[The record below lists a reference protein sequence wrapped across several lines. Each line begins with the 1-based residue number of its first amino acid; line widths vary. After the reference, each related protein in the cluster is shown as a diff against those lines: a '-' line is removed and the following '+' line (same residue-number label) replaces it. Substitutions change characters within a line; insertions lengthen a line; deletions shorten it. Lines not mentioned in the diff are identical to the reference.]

1 MEKIENPF
9 LISGYESPVYFC
21 DRKEETTD
29 LMETLNNGRNVTLTS
44 PRRMGKTGLI
54 KHVFNLLKQQNH
66 DIATIYIDLF
76 PTENLAD
83 FTQVF
88 ASAVLGQLDS
98 NPMKIL
104 KKAADIF
111 KALRP
116 VITYDELTGKP
127 KVTLDISKGNE
138 SHTLEQ
144 VFLYLKQSEKKCYI
158 AFDEF
163 QQIAKYP
170 EQNVEALLRSHIQD
184 LHNAHLIFSGSQAHM
199 LQEMFMSPKRPF
211 YQSTS
216 GKTIGTITQDAYYKF
231 AVRFFNDQN
240 RELPEVIFKDFYQ
253 QFEGHTWYIQM
264 ILNRIYSKSTR
275 TIDSDLIHECISD
288 IINENEYY
296 YQHLIRAYPKGQA
309 KLLKAIAKEKKVK
322 EITSGAFI
330 SKYGLTAASSVKTS
344 LSRLLD
350 DEVVY
355 RSDEGYMIY
364 DRFFGQWIAITFT
377 D

>member
-1 MEKIENPF
+1 
-9 LISGYESPVYFC
+9 
-21 DRKEETTD
+21 
-29 LMETLNNGRNVTLTS
+29 
-44 PRRMGKTGLI
+44 
-54 KHVFNLLKQQNH
+54 
-66 DIATIYIDLF
+66 
-76 PTENLAD
+76 
-83 FTQVF
+83 
-88 ASAVLGQLDS
+88 
-98 NPMKIL
+98 
-104 KKAADIF
+104 
-111 KALRP
+111 
-116 VITYDELTGKP
+116 
-127 KVTLDISKGNE
+127 
-138 SHTLEQ
+138 
-144 VFLYLKQSEKKCYI
+144 
-158 AFDEF
+158 
-163 QQIAKYP
+163 
-170 EQNVEALLRSHIQD
+170 
-184 LHNAHLIFSGSQAHM
+184 
-199 LQEMFMSPKRPF
+199 MSPKRPF

-216 GKTIGTITQDAYYKF
+216 GKTIGTIAQDAYYKF
-231 AVRFFNDQN
+231 AIRFFNDQN

-364 DRFFGQWIAITFT
+364 DRFFGEWIAITFT